1 MITFPQD
8 GATCNEIVTIGI
20 DANDPDG
27 ICGVEVSVNDLKIDI
42 PLSEILGKINEEP
55 LEIKLNTNDLL
66 DGPVEIAVSICD
78 CNGNCTESPPLNYE
92 IDNTLSVPDTIEI
105 ISAMFNNGG
114 FDIRWEKSNAS
125 DFNQYDLYHSLTE
138 NFDDFSLIH
147 TSNDINNMYYFL
159 DNTNPLILNY
169 FYITVTDSFSYSS
182 SSSIYASSLDP
193 KPIAIHIESVSYDE
207 SIMNVLWSES
217 QDTDFLKYELYQG
230 SDTTNTSLLE
240 TILDKSEVSFSINNF
255 DPHSYNYFRIIVY
268 DTLNQSTKG
277 NFLSNMIQP
286 IPDAVNLDPIDSFGN
301 ELTIVWS
308 VYPTNDFQLY
318 NLYLAY
324 DLNMTNKE
332 IIFTTS
338 NRTDNSY
345 FSADNDYETTY
356 YFQVSIMDDWGYEV
370 FSNIESIDP
379 EYVTFIKSYNSG
391 SEVDIGYRAVQTTT
405 GKYKILGKTGSDV
418 TLIGTDRSGM
428 EPTFNYFSYGPNDTP
443 VDLISNYADG
453 YIFLSNIINSNSD
466 TDIRITKT
474 DQNGLPIWNVI
485 HGSVDPYDQSSG
497 NADFGLDLA
506 NDISQTADGGY
517 VITGQY
523 NTVEE
528 RHWDIWI
535 LKLND
540 FGEKENEHILTA
552 FPESEQ
558 IIENGRAILEIN
570 NGYIILG
577 SLHQYDLDAPSDIWL
592 SHFDLDLSDNGD
604 TLWSSIWDIGPYD
617 YPTSMVSNLEG
628 GYTIAGYSSNSNS
641 GDEGSS
647 WIIKSDFAGEGDILT
662 SFSGN
667 NFIYSMIEDENGSY
681 ILAGKKTENSNTQGW
696 IISIGPTG
704 VHNWEKLYGN
714 ESIDAFYSIK
724 QTSDRGFI
732 LSGETFNNGLGDIL
746 HVKTDPN
753 GNVISQ

>member
-1 MITFPQD
+1 M
-8 GATCNEIVTIGI
+8 
-20 DANDPDG
+20 
-27 ICGVEVSVNDLKIDI
+27 
-42 PLSEILGKINEEP
+42 
-55 LEIKLNTNDLL
+55 
-66 DGPVEIAVSICD
+66 EIAVSICD

-182 SSSIYASSLDP
+182 SSSIYTSSLDP
-193 KPIAIHIESVSYDE
+193 KPIAIHIESVTYDE

-240 TILDKSEVSFSINNF
+240 TIFDKSEVSFSINNF
-255 DPHSYNYFRIIVY
+255 DPYSYNYFRIIVY

-324 DLNMTNKE
+324 DLNMANKE

-356 YFQVSIMDDWGYEV
+356 YFQVSMMDDWGYEV

-617 YPTSMVSNLEG
+617 YPTSIVSNLEG

-714 ESIDAFYSIK
+714 EGIDAFYSIK

>member
-8 GATCNEIVTIGI
+8 GATCNEIVTISI

-182 SSSIYASSLDP
+182 SSSIYTSSLDP
-193 KPIAIHIESVSYDE
+193 KPIAIHIESVTYDE

-217 QDTDFLKYELYQG
+217 QDTDFLKYELYHG

-356 YFQVSIMDDWGYEV
+356 YFQVSMMDDWGYEV

-617 YPTSMVSNLEG
+617 YPTSIVSNLEG

-667 NFIYSMIEDENGSY
+667 NFIYSMVEDENGNY